1 MGNVN
6 RADGPSGIPLGP
18 DKFLEYG
25 VSKVADGEKTFAEAA
40 KRLYVTE
47 NELRQANPNM
57 KEPLTKDQKINYPK
71 NYMNDRSD
79 TDHSNHTSHAK
90 KKPSASKDGFE
101 KPINVSDEGVSAKLP
116 KGGNVKVTPGGD
128 AVYEGPKIHEGP
140 YIGEVKPKISVGG
153 VHPGIQSKDDPVPD
167 PTAARRKQDD
177 PRELDTK
184 TKEKLDNERMDP
196 HRKVVDRE
204 VKKGFDKAN
213 QNKLDQEFE
222 ARQAYEKMNNPITKR
237 TLRMRD

>member
-25 VSKVADGEKTFAEAA
+25 VSKVADGEKTFAQAA
-40 KRLYVTE
+40 KRLDITE
-47 NELRQANPNM
+47 AELRKANPNM

-71 NYMNDRSD
+71 NYMNDRSE
-79 TDHSNHTSHAK
+79 TDHSSHTSHAK
-90 KKPSASKDGFE
+90 KKPNASKDGFE
-101 KPINVSDEGVSAKLP
+101 KPINVSDEGVSIKAL
-116 KGGNVKVTPGGD
+116 KGNIKVTPGGD
-128 AVYEGPKIHEGP
+128 AVYEGPNINGGR
-140 YIGEVKPKISVGG
+140 YIDGDVKPKISVGG
-153 VHPGIQSKDDPVPD
+153 VHPGIQSKDDPIPD
-167 PTAARRKQDD
+167 HTAARRKQDD

-196 HRKVVDRE
+196 HRKIVDRE

-213 QNKLDQEFE
+213 QNKIDQEFE
-222 ARQAYEKMNNPITKR
+222 ARQAFERLNNPLTRKS
-237 TLRMRD
+237 LRMRD